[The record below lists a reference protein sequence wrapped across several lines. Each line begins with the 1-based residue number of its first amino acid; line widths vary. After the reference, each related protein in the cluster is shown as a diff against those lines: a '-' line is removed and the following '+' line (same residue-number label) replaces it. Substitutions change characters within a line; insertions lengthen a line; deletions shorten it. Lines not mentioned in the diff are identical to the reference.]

1 MKYFLVRSTAHVGE
15 YDHFVF
21 FVVKA
26 KNFRGARDI
35 ASQSLYREGDWE
47 RNSCSCCGDGIPIY
61 KLDEIEELT
70 KAQTEALESL
80 ERLEVVHFL
89 N

>member
-1 MKYFLVRSTAHVGE
+1 MKYFLVRCTAQVGK

-21 FVVKA
+21 YVVKA
-26 KNFRGARDI
+26 KNWRRAKDL
-35 ASQSLYREGDWE
+35 ASESLYREGDWE

-61 KLDEIEELT
+61 KLDEIDEIT
-70 KAQTEALESL
+70 KQQAEALEPLESL
-80 ERLEVVHFL
+80 ELAYFV